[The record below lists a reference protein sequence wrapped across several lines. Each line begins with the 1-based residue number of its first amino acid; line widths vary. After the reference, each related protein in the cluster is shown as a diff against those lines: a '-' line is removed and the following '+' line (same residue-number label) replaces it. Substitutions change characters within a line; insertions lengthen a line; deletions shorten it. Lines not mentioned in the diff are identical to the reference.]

1 MGITRTGKESVSNER
16 KIILYTCW
24 AHSLFHCFEVAFPAL
39 AIPLTL
45 ALGMDLTH
53 VLALGFPMYLLFGL
67 CSLPWGIAADRFGNR
82 RILVLAL
89 FGSAAGALWTSLAD
103 SPTAIA
109 ASLAVTGAFI
119 SASHPAGMGFITG
132 SVKNRGTALG
142 INAVAGSV
150 GLVAAPFLAGL
161 LNWLSGWRTVYGVLG
176 LAALLGGIALAAAR
190 IDETPLPGRDR
201 SELPPS
207 KDRSTHLRRL
217 LLFFWI
223 VTLGG
228 LAYRINIVSLPAY
241 LEYHAPFLLDFLRAI
256 RLPDHPAT
264 ATFAAA
270 ALTSLVYIA
279 GIFGQLTGGRLADRH
294 ELRRL
299 YLLFNAVTIPFVLG
313 MAILQ
318 QQPLFLAA
326 CLYVFF
332 ALGIQPVENS
342 LIGLFTPPAWRST
355 GFGVASVLIFGVGS
369 AAVYLVGALKDS
381 WGFPSVYWTAGGLM
395 GLIVLHILLLIYWT
409 KGASFRNL

>member
-1 MGITRTGKESVSNER
+1 MSNER
-16 KIILYTCW
+16 KIVIYTCW
-24 AHSLFHCFEVAFPAL
+24 AHSLFHCFEVTFPAL

-45 ALGMDLTH
+45 ALGMDLTA

-89 FGSAAGALWTSLAD
+89 FGSACGALWTALTD
-103 SPTAIA
+103 SPVAIA

-132 SVKNRGTALG
+132 GVKNRGSALG

-161 LNWLSGWRTVYGVLG
+161 LNWLSGWRAVYAVLG
-176 LAALLGGIALAAAR
+176 LAALLGGIALAMAR

-201 SELPPS
+201 SELPPA
-207 KDRSTHLRRL
+207 KNRNAALRRL

-241 LEYHAPFLLDFLRAI
+241 LEYHAPFLSNFLRSI
-256 RLPDHPAT
+256 HLPDHPAT

-270 ALTSLVYIA
+270 ALTSLVYVA
-279 GIFGQLTGGRLADRH
+279 GIFGQLTGGRMADRH
-294 ELRRL
+294 ELRKI
-299 YLLFNAVTIPFVLG
+299 YLLFNIVSIPFVLG
-313 MAILQ
+313 MAMFQ
-318 QQPLFLAA
+318 EQPLFLAA

-332 ALGIQPVENS
+332 ALGIQPIENS

-355 GFGVASVLIFGVGS
+355 GFGIAAVLIFGVGS

-381 WGFPSVYWTAGGLM
+381 WGFPSVYWAAGGLM
-395 GLIVLHILLLIYWT
+395 GLIVLHILLLIRWT
-409 KGASFRNL
+409 KGTSFRNL

>member
-1 MGITRTGKESVSNER
+1 MTDKITVSNER

-45 ALGMDLTH
+45 ALGLDLAA

-67 CSLPWGIAADRFGNR
+67 CSLPWGVAADRFGNR

-89 FGSAAGALWTSLAD
+89 FGSAAGALWTALAD

-132 SVKNRGTALG
+132 GVKNRGTALG

-161 LNWLSGWRTVYGVLG
+161 LNWLSGWRVVYGVLG
-176 LAALLGGIALAAAR
+176 LAALLGGIALAAAK
-190 IDETPLPGRDR
+190 IDETPIPGQGRFA
-201 SELPPS
+201 LPPA
-207 KDRSTHLRRL
+207 KDRSAGVRRL
-217 LLFFWI
+217 ILFFWI

-228 LAYRINIVSLPAY
+228 LAYRINIISLPAY
-241 LEYHAPFLLDFLRAI
+241 LEYHAPFLLEFLRAI

-270 ALTSLVYIA
+270 ALTSLVYVA
-279 GIFGQLTGGRLADRH
+279 GIFGQLTGGRLADRR
-294 ELRRL
+294 ELIKL
-299 YLLFNAVTIPFVLG
+299 YLLFNIVSIPFVLG
-313 MAILQ
+313 MGLFRE
-318 QQPLFLAA
+318 QPLFLAA

-332 ALGIQPVENS
+332 ALGIQPIENS
-342 LIGLFTPPAWRST
+342 LIALFTPPAWRST
-355 GFGVASVLIFGVGS
+355 GFGIASVLIFGVGS
-369 AAVYLVGALKDS
+369 TAVYLVGGLKDS
-381 WGFPSVYWTAGGLM
+381 WGFPSVYWAAGSLM
-395 GLIVLHILLLIYWT
+395 GLIVLHILLLKSWT

>member
-1 MGITRTGKESVSNER
+1 MNNER
-16 KIILYTCW
+16 KIVFYTCW
-24 AHSLFHCFEVAFPAL
+24 AHFLFHCFEVAFPAL

-45 ALGMDLTH
+45 SLDMDLAA

-67 CSLPWGIAADRFGNR
+67 CSLPWGVAADRFGNR

-89 FGSAAGALWTSLAD
+89 FGTSAGALWTALAD
-103 SPTAIA
+103 SPVTIA
-109 ASLAVTGAFI
+109 ASLAVTGSFI
-119 SASHPAGMGFITG
+119 AASHPAGMGFITG
-132 SVKNRGTALG
+132 GVKNRGSALG

-161 LNWLSGWRTVYGVLG
+161 LNWFFGWRAVYGVLG
-176 LAALLGGIALAAAR
+176 LVALLGGLALAAAR
-190 IDETPLPGRDR
+190 INETPLPGGQHP
-201 SELPPS
+201 ELPPEHN
-207 KDRSTHLRRL
+207 RNARLRRL

-241 LEYHAPFLLDFLRAI
+241 LEYHAPFLSNFLRSI
-256 RLPDHPAT
+256 RLPDHPAM

-279 GIFGQLTGGRLADRH
+279 GIGGQLAGGKLADRR
-294 ELRRL
+294 ELRKL

-313 MAILQ
+313 MGILQ
-318 QQPLFLAA
+318 EQPLFLAA

-332 ALGIQPVENS
+332 ALGIQPIENS
-342 LIGLFTPPAWRST
+342 LIAMFSPPAWRST
-355 GFGVASVLIFGVGS
+355 GFGIASVLIFGVGS
-369 AAVYLVGALKDS
+369 LAVYVVGGLKDS
-381 WGFPSVYWTAGGLM
+381 WGFPSVYWAAGCLM
-395 GLIVLHILLLIYWT
+395 GLIVLHILLLIRWT
-409 KGASFRNL
+409 RGTSFRNL